1 MNEGIS
7 KNRWASALFWF
18 FVTSAFLSPALYA
31 LNYYLTPKVVGY
43 WPLAVACRP
52 AIEKQFDT
60 AAWSEAEP
68 GDKIRFPMANNLLK
82 AGALNGSSTDEVKT
96 MLGRPL
102 YEQRFEGGLR
112 WRYLLDSQ
120 RDFPAGSWLYPKL
133 FKNSGDWSLV
143 VIFMNDRVVDVEL
156 RAN

>member
-102 YEQRFEGGLR
+102 YEQRF
-112 WRYLLDSQ
+112 
-120 RDFPAGSWLYPKL
+120 
-133 FKNSGDWSLV
+133 
-143 VIFMNDRVVDVEL
+143 
-156 RAN
+156 